1 MSAVNVSSRP
11 TPTGLAREYFQLTK
25 PTIVML
31 MLVTGLPA
39 ILMAGR
45 GHVEPL
51 VLVMALVGTAL
62 AAGAAS
68 ALNHYWDRDIDAVM
82 ERTSKRPIPGG
93 HVGPS
98 QALSFGLSVGALSVA
113 LLALYTTW
121 LAAAL
126 GLFSILFYVVIYTM
140 WLKRS
145 TPQNIVIGGAAGA
158 TAPLIGWAAVTGHLS
173 LEAWLMFAVIF
184 LWTPPHFW
192 ALALYRKEDY
202 ARAGVPMMPVV
213 AGERATILQMVVY
226 TWLTVACSLGLWFV
240 GSSGWLYLL
249 VAAGL
254 GAVFIWRAHALL
266 ATPSE
271 VGSKKLFVFSI
282 FYLLGL
288 FLAIFLDEVLRL
300 ALVA

>member
-11 TPTGLAREYFQLTK
+11 TPSGLAREYFQLTK

-51 VLVMALVGTAL
+51 VLVMALVGTAM

-98 QALSFGLSVGALSVA
+98 QALSFGLTIGVLSVA
-113 LLALYTTW
+113 LLAMYTTW

-126 GLFSILFYVVIYTM
+126 GLFSIFFYVVIYTM

-158 TAPLIGWAAVTGHLS
+158 TAPLIGWAAVTGHVS

-226 TWLTVACSLGLWFV
+226 TWLTVACSLGLWLV

-249 VAAGL
+249 AAAGL

-266 ATPSE
+266 ARPSE
-271 VGSKKLFVFSI
+271 LGSKKLFVFSI

-288 FLAIFLDEVLRL
+288 FVAIFLDEVLRL
-300 ALVA
+300 ALLA

>member
-192 ALALYRKEDY
+192 ALALYRSC
-202 ARAGVPMMPVV
+202 
-213 AGERATILQMVVY
+213 LLY
-226 TWLTVACSLGLWFV
+226 TSD
-240 GSSGWLYLL
+240 
-249 VAAGL
+249 AA
-254 GAVFIWRAHALL
+254 
-266 ATPSE
+266 
-271 VGSKKLFVFSI
+271 
-282 FYLLGL
+282 
-288 FLAIFLDEVLRL
+288 DE
-300 ALVA
+300 